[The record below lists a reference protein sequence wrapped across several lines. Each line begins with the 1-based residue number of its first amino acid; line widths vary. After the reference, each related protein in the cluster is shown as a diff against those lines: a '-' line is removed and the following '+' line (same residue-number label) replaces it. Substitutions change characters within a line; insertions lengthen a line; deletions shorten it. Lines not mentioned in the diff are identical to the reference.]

1 MFLNFVANPY
11 SYYNNRNKTGPLYNG
26 KIYVGNPDT
35 DPTIPANQK
44 QVTAKQEDGT
54 QVPIA
59 QPISTNSGGY
69 AVDSAGNPVFLFV
82 YGDYS
87 IRVNDK
93 NGQLALEQ
101 SNVESGIP
109 ITIEDKP
116 VLSVDSIA
124 DLREFEPE
132 FDGQKISLLG
142 HTNPGIGGDP
152 FYFDESDTTSA
163 DNNGTIIVTAGV
175 KRWKR
180 SITDFISAEMFGAIP
195 ATAFGDEA
203 AAAIN
208 SAAINASIVACPQ
221 GFTHSISNDVV
232 VSNTIVVNRGYL
244 TLDWTGILKAS
255 DGFSDDFLVTNTFEK
270 EVEFF
275 RWPLQITKMILDC
288 RQKTRGF
295 YSLSMDHV
303 NWNGL
308 RVENSFGNG
317 IRIDR
322 MRESELQFPNVIN
335 GLHRD
340 AFPTPSDWD
349 SGTAY
354 TVGQYARIADPSW
367 SSLTSYSSDDI
378 VRDGANRFIALG
390 DTTNEQPSSTP
401 LAWKQIPQ
409 EDYLCLAANTN
420 KDPQSN
426 NTNSSLEADRVW
438 QKAYQ
443 DEACIEI
450 HDVNLTG
457 DRSNQ
462 ITLFSPIVRDCGN
475 KCYVRVDSS
484 KLPARPVTHF
494 NIVCGHIHGQPIA
507 QSGGPI
513 PIPDLQRMIELG
525 YVINT
530 NITSSNIRCGDGDQC
545 IGVMIGDGGTTK
557 VSQDTRFK
565 GAVISGDGADD
576 IGLLVMPSN
585 QASTSAEADINYLI
599 TAGTSTE
606 QHDPRRT
613 FRRTLTQEQRCI
625 LPDDLDSIP
634 GGFIVEGSPDYSAVR
649 PYSYR
654 EVGDSQP
661 RLDWNITGSSS
672 ELRFGDGTSSPDAIL
687 RRNATGRL
695 STNAEFRLE
704 GGEWN
709 DGPLILGVYRLWVD
723 ASGNLRIRNGAPT
736 SDTDGVVVGTQS

>member
-1 MFLNFVANPY
+1 MSLNFVANPY

-26 KIYVGNPDT
+26 KIYVGEPDL
-35 DPTIPANQK
+35 DPTIPANKK

-69 AVDSAGNPVFLFV
+69 AVDSAGNPVVLLV
-82 YGDYS
+82 DGNYS

-93 NGQLALEQ
+93 NGDLALEQ
-101 SNVESGIP
+101 SNVESGVP

-116 VLSVDSIA
+116 VLTVDTIA
-124 DLREFEPE
+124 ELRDFKPEFE
-132 FDGQKISLLG
+132 GQKISLLG
-142 HTNPGIGGDP
+142 HTLVGIGGGE
-152 FYFDESDTTSA
+152 FYFDESDTTSE
-163 DNNGTIIVTAGV
+163 DNNGTIIVTAGG

-180 SITDFISAEMFGAIP
+180 SIADFISAEMFGAIP
-195 ATAFGDEA
+195 KTSNGDETA
-203 AAAIN
+203 GATN
-208 SAAINASIVACPQ
+208 SVAINASILACPQ
-221 GFTHSISNDVV
+221 GFTHSLVNDTV

-255 DGFSDDFLVTNTFEK
+255 DGFSDDFLVTNTFET

-335 GLHRD
+335 GLHRE
-340 AFPTPSDWD
+340 AFSNPSDWIA
-349 SGTAY
+349 GTAY
-354 TVGQYARIADPSW
+354 TPGEYARVKDADW
-367 SSLTSYSSDDI
+367 SNVTAYSSDDI
-378 VRDGANRFIALG
+378 VRDGDNRFIALG
-390 DTTNEQPSSTP
+390 DTTNEQPSATP

-409 EDYLCLAANTN
+409 EDYLCLVANTG

-450 HDVNLTG
+450 HDVILTG

-507 QSGGPI
+507 QAGGPI

-530 NITSSNIRCGDGDQC
+530 NILNSNIRCGDGDKC
-545 IGVMIGDGGTTK
+545 IGVMVGDGGTTK
-557 VSQDTRFK
+557 VSQDTRLK
-565 GAVISGDGADD
+565 GVVVSGDGDDD

-599 TAGTSTE
+599 TAATSTE

-625 LPDDLDSIP
+625 LPEDLDSIP
-634 GGFIVEGSPDYSAVR
+634 GGFIVEGSPNYSTVR

-654 EVGDSQP
+654 ETGDPQP
-661 RLDWNITGSSS
+661 RIDWNITGSSS
-672 ELRFGDGTSSPDAIL
+672 EIRFGNGANSPDAIL

-704 GGEWN
+704 GGEWD

-723 ASGNLRIRNGAPT
+723 GSGNLRIKNGVPS